1 MLLEKV
7 VTFVLFLGPLVF
19 FHELGHFFF
28 ARLFGVRVE
37 VFSLGFGPKL
47 FKYKKGDT
55 EYAISLIPLGGYVK
69 MYGDDPFNQDAIPED
84 QRKFSFTHQNK
95 WARFWIVMGGPLANF
110 ILAFVVF
117 FCLLMYGEKI
127 PEIKLGA
134 IESKTILHDAGFR
147 SGDVILK
154 INNNEVYNP
163 TDLMLDSKK
172 IISSVTIN
180 RSGMSQNLSVNFK
193 GDKFFEEVIKYPPFL
208 RKPFLVNPS
217 GEKFIISTEKG
228 KANLNISLE
237 ELMNF
242 SEQRDFYLYK
252 VAKDFDTSSELAKI
266 DLSSEKIITLK
277 EKNLTGIVNEDLD
290 KLNFKPI
297 DLMVRSV
304 NMNSAAD
311 KAEVKAGDILVSL
324 EGKKVSSFE
333 DFRGQLQTINKQTVK
348 VEIWS
353 KGNVKS
359 IEITPDVTPIE
370 DKNLKL
376 IGVYSHVEL
385 TKVNFIQTESKGI
398 WGSIV
403 IGLYR
408 TWDSVEKTFDGFIK
422 LVTNQVSFKQ
432 IGGPLTIGKVAHDSL
447 NTSVSYFFQLMAL
460 ISVNLGVVNLFP
472 IPVLDGGHIMF
483 IGLEIINRGP
493 LSRRKMEIAQQ
504 VGLSILLMLMIG
516 ALFNDFSRFF

>member
-1 MLLEKV
+1 MLFEKV
-7 VTFVLFLGPLVF
+7 LTFILFLGPLVF

-47 FKYKKGDT
+47 LKYKKGDT
-55 EYAISLIPLGGYVK
+55 EYAVSLIPLGGYVK

-110 ILAFVVF
+110 ILAFFVF
-117 FCLLMYGEKI
+117 FCLLIYGEKI

-134 IESKTILHDAGFR
+134 IEHQSTLYQQGFR

-154 INNNEVYNP
+154 INGNDVYNP
-163 TDLMLDSKK
+163 TDLMIDSKK
-172 IISSVTIN
+172 SIGTVAIKRN
-180 RSGMSQNLSVNFK
+180 GELLNLAVNFQ
-193 GDKFFEEVIKYPPFL
+193 GDKFFDEVIKYPPFL
-208 RKPFLVNPS
+208 RKPYLVDMA
-217 GEKFIISTEKG
+217 GDKYILSTEEG
-228 KANLNISLE
+228 KVNLNTSLE
-237 ELMNF
+237 ELMAF
-242 SEQRDFYLYK
+242 TGEKEFFIYK
-252 VAKDFDTSSELAKI
+252 LPKDFDTASEVVTLDLKSVKKI
-266 DLSSEKIITLK
+266 KLQEKDLSGILVDLEKD
-277 EKNLTGIVNEDLD
+277 NL
-290 KLNFKPI
+290 KPI

-304 NMNSAAD
+304 NMSSAAD
-311 KAEVKAGDILVSL
+311 KAGIKSGDILVSL

-333 DFRGQLQTINKQTVK
+333 DFRNLLQTIKKDTVK
-348 VEIWS
+348 AEVWT
-353 KGNVKS
+353 KGAIKTV
-359 IEITPDVTPIE
+359 EITPDVTPIE
-370 DKNLKL
+370 DKKLKL

-385 TKVNFIQTESKGI
+385 TKVNFIQTESKGL
-398 WGSIV
+398 WGSTV
-403 IGLYR
+403 IGLQR
-408 TWDSVEKTFDGFIK
+408 TWDSVEKTLDGFVK
-422 LVTNQVSFKQ
+422 LITNQASFKQ

-447 NTSVSYFFQLMAL
+447 NTSISYFFQLMAL

>member
-1 MLLEKV
+1 MLFEKV
-7 VTFVLFLGPLVF
+7 LTFVLFLGPLVF

-47 FKYKKGDT
+47 LKYKKGDT
-55 EYAISLIPLGGYVK
+55 EYAVSLIPLGGYVK

-110 ILAFVVF
+110 ILAFAVF
-117 FCLLMYGEKI
+117 FCLLMNGEKI

-134 IESKTILHDAGFR
+134 VEHQSSLFAQGFR

-154 INNNEVYNP
+154 INGNEVYNP
-163 TDLMLDSKK
+163 TDLMIDSKK
-172 IISSVTIN
+172 TIATVEIK
-180 RSGMSQNLSVNFK
+180 RSGNTQELAVNFQ
-193 GDKFFEEVIKYPPFL
+193 GDKFFDEVIKHPPFL
-208 RKPFLVNPS
+208 RKPYLVDLTGN
-217 GEKFIISTEKG
+217 KFIISSVQG
-228 KANLNISLE
+228 KADLNTSLE
-237 ELMNF
+237 ELMTF
-242 SEQRDFYLYK
+242 SGPKDFYIYK
-252 VAKDFDTSSELAKI
+252 IPSNFDTASEAVTL
-266 DLSSEKIITLK
+266 DLTSEKKITLQ
-277 EKNLTGIVNEDLD
+277 EKDLTGIVNEDLE
-290 KLNFKPI
+290 KLKFKPI

-304 NMNSAAD
+304 NMSSAAD
-311 KAEVKAGDILVSL
+311 KAGIKAGDVLVAI
-324 EGKKVSSFE
+324 EGKKVTSFE
-333 DFRGQLQTINKQTVK
+333 DFRNLLQTFKEETVK
-348 VEIWS
+348 ADVWS
-353 KGNVKS
+353 NGTVKTVS
-359 IEITPDVTPIE
+359 ITPDITPIE
-370 DKNLKL
+370 DKKLKL

-385 TKVNFIQTESKGI
+385 TKVNFIQTESKGL
-398 WGSIV
+398 WGSTV
-403 IGLYR
+403 IGLQR
-408 TWDSVEKTFDGFIK
+408 TWDSVEKTLDGFVK
-422 LVTNQVSFKQ
+422 LVTNQASFKQ

-447 NTSVSYFFQLMAL
+447 NTSISYFFQLMAL

>member
-1 MLLEKV
+1 MLFEKI
-7 VTFVLFLGPLVF
+7 VTFILFLGPLVF

-47 FKYKKGDT
+47 FKFKKGDT

-134 IESKTILHDAGFR
+134 IESQSALYKAGFR

-154 INNNEVYNP
+154 INGNDVYNP

-172 IISSVTIN
+172 VIEKVSIKRTDISQELI
-180 RSGMSQNLSVNFK
+180 VNFQ
-193 GDKFFEEVIKYPPFL
+193 GDKFFDEVIKYPPFL
-208 RKPFLVNPS
+208 RKPFLVDTN
-217 GEKFIISTEKG
+217 GEKYIISNTAG
-228 KANLNISLE
+228 RVSLNLSLE
-237 ELMNF
+237 EIMSF
-242 SEQRDFYLYK
+242 PGEKEFYLYK
-252 VAKDFDTSSELAKI
+252 LLKDADTALDSVGV
-266 DLSSEKIITLK
+266 DLSTEKKIKLLGK
-277 EKNLTGIVNEDLD
+277 DLAGILLDLE
-290 KLNFKPI
+290 KLNFMPI

-311 KAEVKAGDILVSL
+311 KAGLKAGDILLSL

-333 DFRGQLQTINKQTVK
+333 DFRNLLQTFKQETVN
-348 VEIWS
+348 VDVWS
-353 KGNVKS
+353 KGLLKTVK
-359 IEITPDVTPIE
+359 ITPDVTPIE
-370 DKNLKL
+370 DKKLKL

-385 TKVNFIQTESKGI
+385 TKVNFIQTESKGV
-398 WGSIV
+398 WGSTV
-403 IGLYR
+403 VGLHR

-447 NTSVSYFFQLMAL
+447 NTSISYFFQLMAL

-504 VGLSILLMLMIG
+504 IGLSILLMLMIG